1 MKTGVVVLTF
11 LVLLILAGVLNW
23 NTVEAQTGTP
33 SIQTTYYISDSDQRV
48 YVNDTFTVRFSMRR
62 TSGGAG
68 NGGISVSFPGL
79 DQADTD
85 SRASAYDSPKAS
97 VVTDS
102 YTNGVNK
109 VSYFASG
116 YSPIHTAGG
125 TQRAAE
131 YLLVESDDTS
141 WPLNTYRTLEL
152 EVTPKTTGLL
162 VINYRYWLCGDGYQ
176 NCTYSP
182 TSGSVDDQQ
191 GWHVDSFRVLVRNR
205 APTATRVSPSSRDVE
220 LEPGSSQTFTA
231 RGRDRD
237 GNLAQVEWYLD
248 DDEWSGGLSL
258 VPTGSYTHSNTFS
271 FPDVGTYR
279 VQVEFTDTIGES
291 DSTYWD
297 VEVGIRVTVASNPSG
312 RTIRVNRTNRTAPY
326 ATTWVPGSRLALD
339 VPSPQNVSGVN
350 DRYVFSHWSHGGSQ
364 RQTVRPTTSTT
375 YTANFTLQHFLSTRT
390 EPRGVGV
397 PGGGQW
403 YDHGSTARVGPAPI
417 LTGLQFSHWEKGDG
431 QRIGSD
437 PAGVRVTV
445 DTAFLVQAVYTPA
458 SAQSPQIDSLG
469 CAPTTVQVGE
479 TVSCLP
485 ELSGGTPTEYDW
497 DAIGGSPPS
506 GTARNFSTRW
516 NTSGAKRVDLE
527 ACNASGCDSQSQTMV
542 VGSGG
547 RACFTNW
554 GTLPMGNTSVSG
566 SWDGSCASTSRS
578 GRYGRFYAFT
588 LNQRSRVRI
597 DLSSSADTYLYLLR
611 GADSEGTALA
621 SNDDGS
627 GANSRLDL
635 TLDAGTYTVE
645 ATTFSP
651 NTTGSF
657 SLTINL
663 AEALVFTLTAVPQ
676 PDLNELAELQ
686 SELER
691 QEVELNQGNPSP
703 PIEIPLLEMLRQV
716 DHNAIFV
723 VEPDAQDSDYDAR
736 FNLAVSGAGNDVTVT
751 ITASAQ
757 QDITILDSDGLNNA
771 NQVGDFAVEG
781 SLSIKT
787 TDGGLRAFE
796 IEGQCQAEGGFA
808 FIRVADENLQTVDV
822 GAILCEPADACTQP
836 LPRFSALPERDPIHG
851 EWISGCHSQHRPG
864 RFARHYT
871 FTLAADPSGSPT
883 NLTVRLRSSVDTY
896 LYLLESAG
904 PAGRIIAE
912 NNDGPSYL
920 GTDSQI
926 EAALGPGTYT
936 VEATTN
942 ERALIGAFTLTV
954 SGFVISQGAPD
965 FDGPGCSPTT
975 VEVDEVVEC
984 IPRLTGGVPDSYFWT
999 ALGGVLDFGTGETF
1013 STQFHSSGAK
1023 VITFE
1028 ACNNQGCYQAEQAIT
1043 VTGRPMPPQ
1052 ALRITSLVAELITA
1066 EQSHDGMAHVLLT
1079 WDPPGTVA
1087 GTATWRT
1094 EADVGDDNLSKSM
1107 VYVIQRLDVN
1117 NPGDGWT
1124 TLESAWPHQYP
1135 LHVSAA
1141 EVIDTVRT
1149 QEYRD
1154 EPDAG
1159 SYTYRVA
1166 SQWDNR
1172 SQSVWVETGIV
1183 RTVAEDISLSPP
1195 SNVRVNPVGSGI
1207 ALVGWGSVAGAV
1219 GYALIATNLSDPSG
1233 ETRTAAAAS
1242 DATSGLILGLTVGDE
1257 YLIFVGAFNDQLEFE
1272 LSEYVRITAE

>member
-11 LVLLILAGVLNW
+11 LVLLILAGVLNRD
-23 NTVEAQTGTP
+23 TVEAQTGTP

-116 YSPIHTAGG
+116 YSPIHRADG
-125 TQRAAE
+125 TQRTAE
-131 YLLVESDDTS
+131 YLLVETDDTS

-176 NCTYSP
+176 NCAYSP

-237 GNLAQVEWYLD
+237 GNLAQVDWYLD

-279 VQVEFTDTIGES
+279 VQAEFTDTIGES

-297 VEVGIRVTVASNPSG
+297 VEVGIRVTVASSPSG
-312 RTIRVNRTNRTAPY
+312 RTVRVNGTNRTAPY
-326 ATTWVPGSRLALD
+326 ATAWDPGSSLTLD
-339 VPSPQNVSGVN
+339 VPSPQNVSRVN

-458 SAQSPQIDSLG
+458 SAQSPRIDSLG
-469 CAPTTVQVGE
+469 CVPTTVQVGE

-506 GTARNFSTRW
+506 GTARSFSTRW
-516 NTSGAKRVDLE
+516 NTSSAKRVDLE
-527 ACNASGCDSQSQTMV
+527 ACNASGCDSRSQTIV
-542 VGSGG
+542 VDSGG
-547 RACFTNW
+547 GACFTNW
-554 GTLPMGNTSVSG
+554 GVLLTGNISVSG
-566 SWDGSCASTSRS
+566 SWDGSCASTHRS

-588 LNQRSRVRI
+588 LTQRTRVQI
-597 DLSSSADTYLYLLR
+597 DLT
-611 GADSEGTALA
+611 
-621 SNDDGS
+621 
-627 GANSRLDL
+627 
-635 TLDAGTYTVE
+635 
-645 ATTFSP
+645 
-651 NTTGSF
+651 
-657 SLTINL
+657 
-663 AEALVFTLTAVPQ
+663 
-676 PDLNELAELQ
+676 
-686 SELER
+686 
-691 QEVELNQGNPSP
+691 
-703 PIEIPLLEMLRQV
+703 
-716 DHNAIFV
+716 
-723 VEPDAQDSDYDAR
+723 
-736 FNLAVSGAGNDVTVT
+736 
-751 ITASAQ
+751 
-757 QDITILDSDGLNNA
+757 
-771 NQVGDFAVEG
+771 
-781 SLSIKT
+781 
-787 TDGGLRAFE
+787 
-796 IEGQCQAEGGFA
+796 
-808 FIRVADENLQTVDV
+808 
-822 GAILCEPADACTQP
+822 
-836 LPRFSALPERDPIHG
+836 
-851 EWISGCHSQHRPG
+851 
-864 RFARHYT
+864 
-871 FTLAADPSGSPT
+871 
-883 NLTVRLRSSVDTY
+883 SSVDTY
-896 LYLLESAG
+896 LYLLSGADSRGMKLYEDDDGGTGNNGSHLDVTLESG
-904 PAGRIIAE
+904 I
-912 NNDGPSYL
+912 
-920 GTDSQI
+920 
-926 EAALGPGTYT
+926 YT
-936 VEATTN
+936 VEATTYDPGVT
-942 ERALIGAFTLTV
+942 GAFNLD
-954 SGFVISQGAPD
+954 IH
-965 FDGPGCSPTT
+965 
-975 VEVDEVVEC
+975 VE
-984 IPRLTGGVPDSYFWT
+984 
-999 ALGGVLDFGTGETF
+999 GE
-1013 STQFHSSGAK
+1013 
-1023 VITFE
+1023 E
-1028 ACNNQGCYQAEQAIT
+1028 
-1043 VTGRPMPPQ
+1043 PPQ
-1052 ALRITSLVAELITA
+1052 ALRPTSLVAELITA

-1079 WDPPGTVA
+1079 WDPPGTSA

-1124 TLESAWPHQYP
+1124 TLERAWPHQYLP
-1135 LHVSAA
+1135 NVSATEA
-1141 EVIDTVRT
+1141 IDNVRT

-1154 EPDAG
+1154 EPDTG
-1159 SYTYRVA
+1159 SYRYRVA
-1166 SQWDNR
+1166 SEWDNR
-1172 SQSVWVETGIV
+1172 SQSVWVVTGIV
-1183 RTVAEDISLSPP
+1183 RTVAEDVSLGPPTNVQAMVSNGDVTITWTNGANANRHIAILFDTNWQFAPAHLGTAQTDGMVTFRNVPAGAYFAVVISIMD
-1195 SNVRVNPVGSGI
+1195 NDMGNAEDINFGI
-1207 ALVGWGSVAGAV
+1207 ASV
-1219 GYALIATNLSDPSG
+1219 
-1233 ETRTAAAAS
+1233 
-1242 DATSGLILGLTVGDE
+1242 TV
-1257 YLIFVGAFNDQLEFE
+1257 N
-1272 LSEYVRITAE
+1272 